1 MNFAKTKSE
10 IAKQL
15 KKTTNYMS
23 NKSKLLNNKYLL
35 YLVLVLVIVDM
46 FLFVNVGE
54 VFYIFLYI
62 LFGLLVSL
70 YSGNI
75 MIILASAMIL
85 TNIVKLL
92 MRMRVSGNEGFETA
106 SLNLGAQIFESLKED
121 EQEYF
126 RNIAKGKLEPLSNLS
141 PDEQVIQ
148 EQIIDYLNNEEE
160 ESPVEERTND
170 GTSSEEKGTNGGTSP
185 VEKGGNGGNSPVEK
199 GTNGGISPVEDQVQ
213 KLIGFS
219 DESSKPTLEGL
230 DELDTEAK
238 NLIKTQKELYKNMKN
253 LEPMLNQ
260 AKNLMKDLN
269 NIKK

>member
-1 MNFAKTKSE
+1 
-10 IAKQL
+10 
-15 KKTTNYMS
+15 MS

-106 SLNLGAQIFESLKED
+106 SLDLGAQIFESLKED
-121 EQEYF
+121 EKEYF

-148 EQIIDYLNNEEE
+148 EQIIDYLNNED
-160 ESPVEERTND
+160 SPVEEGTD
-170 GTSSEEKGTNGGTSP
+170 GGDSPVEEEESP
-185 VEKGGNGGNSPVEK
+185 VEKGGNGGNSPVE
-199 GTNGGISPVEDQVQ
+199 DQVE

>member
-106 SLNLGAQIFESLKED
+106 SLDLGAQIFESLKED

-148 EQIIDYLNNEEE
+148 EQIIDYLNNEED
-160 ESPVEERTND
+160 ESPVEE
-170 GTSSEEKGTNGGTSP
+170 EESP
-185 VEKGGNGGNSPVEK
+185 VEKGGNGGNSPVE
-199 GTNGGISPVEDQVQ
+199 DQVE

>member
-92 MRMRVSGNEGFETA
+92 MRMRVAGNEGFEPA
-106 SLNLGAQIFESLKED
+106 SLDLGAQIFESLNNN

-160 ESPVEERTND
+160 ESPVEE
-170 GTSSEEKGTNGGTSP
+170 EESPVKKGTN
-185 VEKGGNGGNSPVEK
+185 KGNSPVEK
-199 GTNGGISPVEDQVQ
+199 GTDGGISPVEDQVE

-230 DELDTEAK
+230 DEIDKEAR
-238 NLIKTQKELYKNMKN
+238 NLIKTQMELKENMKS

-260 AKNLMKDLN
+260 AQKFMKDLN
-269 NIKK
+269 KIKK